1 MKKKFISSIAIAVV
15 LAGTVG
21 VTGASATTS
30 EITLDMTSMT
40 MPTVPALQTGDSITL
55 KVTGLTGNQGIYAS
69 ICKADV
75 TSATKA
81 TLCDPDQAHM
91 AWINAG
97 GAMGSSSPVT
107 GGTFPVTAA
116 FQSVDCTV
124 VACVIY
130 VRADHLN
137 TGDASLTRKIDVS
150 FNPGGSSSTPD
161 VVTGTAGGNVMIA
174 NVPHDLRYQ
183 TPITFDLETE
193 SGLPVTL
200 TSLTDD
206 CAVNGFVVTALT
218 GSGVCAIGVT
228 TTGNGTYA
236 AVNINYPFYLK
247 PAIQKISG
255 KFPKVSKFVEGK
267 SFTIKRSRFV
277 SNMDDTVYVRS
288 NSRKVC
294 VVKTSANGWL
304 IKAVAPG
311 RCYLTASSKAD
322 PGGKWGKTEKKT
334 SFTVNAKKSAKK

>member
-1 MKKKFISSIAIAVV
+1 MKKKIIGSIAMALV
-15 LAGTVG
+15 LSGTVG
-21 VTGASATTS
+21 VTAASATTN

-55 KVTGLTGNQGIYAS
+55 KITGLTGSQGVYAS
-69 ICKADV
+69 ICKQDV
-75 TSATKA
+75 TSATKG
-81 TLCDPDQAHM
+81 TLCDSDQAHQT
-91 AWINAG
+91 WINAG

-107 GGTFPVTAA
+107 GGTFPVAAA

-124 VACVIY
+124 VTCVIY

-137 TGDASLTRKIDVS
+137 SGDGSLTRKIPVT

-161 VVTGTAGGNVMIA
+161 AVTGTAGGNTMTA

-183 TPITFDLETE
+183 TPITFELSTA

-206 CAVNGFVVTALT
+206 CAVNGFVVTALAGT
-218 GSGVCAIGVT
+218 GVCAIGVT
-228 TTGNGTYA
+228 TSGNGTYA

-247 PAIQKISG
+247 PAIQKITG
-255 KFPKVSKFVEGK
+255 KFPKVSGFVAGEK
-267 SFTIKRSRFV
+267 FTIKRSRFV

-294 VVKTSANGWL
+294 VVKTSDNGWL

-311 RCYLTASSKAD
+311 RCYLTAFSKAD
-322 PGGKWGKTEKKT
+322 VNGRWIYVEKKT
-334 SFTVNAKKSAKK
+334 NFKVNKK